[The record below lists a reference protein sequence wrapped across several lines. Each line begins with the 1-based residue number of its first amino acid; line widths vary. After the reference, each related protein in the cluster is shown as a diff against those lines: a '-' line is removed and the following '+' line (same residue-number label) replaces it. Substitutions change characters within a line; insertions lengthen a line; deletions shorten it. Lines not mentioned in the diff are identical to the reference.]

1 MMIWSEAACDLVLW
15 CNRAI
20 FLKDIRKLQEFAGI
34 ISGLTHKNDKGT
46 GPIKIKWAKYPLR
59 LEISGK
65 CVCQLTDIN

>member
-46 GPIKIKWAKYPLR
+46 GPIKIK
-59 LEISGK
+59 
-65 CVCQLTDIN
+65 